1 VKELL
6 IYGADVNIKDSEG
19 FSFLD
24 LTTSEAAFAG
34 LGQLIAAAAK
44 DPRAKKAQEAGR
56 AMRDLRQIAE
66 QRAAERRTAESD
78 GGLKEEW
85 TDPFENLPPELCIH
99 IFSFLSIA
107 ELSRACLVSTLWC
120 CVGTGTLATSALFA
134 VSTVELT
141 LSSLHSPART
151 HARRSRSV
159 EEAVH
164 STGWSC
170 PCQR

>member
-1 VKELL
+1 
-6 IYGADVNIKDSEG
+6 VNIKDAEG

-24 LTTSEAAFAG
+24 LTSEAAFAG

-66 QRAAERRTAESD
+66 QRAAERRTAEKSSD
-78 GGLKEEW
+78 GGLKEW

-120 CVGTGTLATSALFA
+120 CVGTGTLATSAVCVL
-134 VSTVELT
+134 
-141 LSSLHSPART
+141 
-151 HARRSRSV
+151 
-159 EEAVH
+159 
-164 STGWSC
+164 C
-170 PCQR
+170 PP